1 MRRSLNLLLLGIAF
15 ISINVNLVNS
25 QGAIGPDGKYKPSLR
40 LSFLYPDYDD
50 FKGKIRYFEWE
61 RFRRVDSQYLKPDI
75 EKWVSALKEIKNPDL
90 HQKHI
95 KIFLKDKK
103 ARYFYVQED
112 TSFSRRF
119 FAVNGDTIDVL
130 FVNGEEILYM
140 LTQSG
145 VAFWRYFYKDGR
157 LRALKMY
164 SMMPDI
170 REKLELPDRLRSVAN
185 YIYFDEEREVYFDS
199 TEFKNEFNS
208 IDYRTRFIDK
218 DRFDYSVSY

>member
-1 MRRSLNLLLLGIAF
+1 MVIALL
-15 ISINVNLVNS
+15 SINVNLVNS
-25 QGAIGPDGKYKPSLR
+25 QGGIGPDGKYKPPLR
-40 LSFLYPDYDD
+40 LSFLYPDYDN
-50 FKGKIRYFEWE
+50 FKGKIKYFEWKS
-61 RFRRVDSQYLKPDI
+61 FRRIDSQYLKPDI
-75 EKWVSALKEIKNPDL
+75 EKWVSTLKEIKDPDL
-90 HQKHI
+90 HQKHV
-95 KIFLKDKK
+95 KICFKDKK

-112 TSFSRRF
+112 TSFGRRF

-130 FVNGEEILYM
+130 IVNGEEILNM
-140 LTQSG
+140 LTPSG

-199 TEFKNEFNS
+199 TEFKDKLDWF
-208 IDYRTRFIDK
+208 DYRTRFIDK
-218 DRFDYSVSY
+218 ERFDYSVSGGRNWYDGW